1 MAVDRPMLPVV
12 VIAVDLAIVPAVD
25 LAMVPAVDLARMP
38 DHRRRTRNRTTAE
51 ARSKRLHHLLEVPK
65 GKRKTAQAL
74 SSNWVRK
81 AFSILTSHQRHRV
94 PGHHPLP
101 INLLLIN
108 LRSGRAL

>member
-1 MAVDRPMLPVV
+1 MHPAIVMAVDRPMLPVV

-25 LAMVPAVDLARMP
+25 LARIA

-81 AFSILTSHQRHRV
+81 AFSIQTSRQRHRV

-101 INLLLIN
+101 INLLLLIN